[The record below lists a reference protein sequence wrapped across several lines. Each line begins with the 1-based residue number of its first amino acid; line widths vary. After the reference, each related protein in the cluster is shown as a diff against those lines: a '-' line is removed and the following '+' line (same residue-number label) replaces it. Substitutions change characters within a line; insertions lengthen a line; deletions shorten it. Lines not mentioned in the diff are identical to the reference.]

1 MLIVD
6 TSVLIAAANTREAGH
21 HACAELLRAE
31 EALVVPAPVVT
42 ETCIM
47 LDRRLGAPYEARFL
61 ATVAAGGLNVEA
73 LGAAD
78 YQRTADLVTT
88 YDELGLGFVDAAVVT
103 IAERLGTTRIA
114 TLNHR
119 DFRVVR
125 PAHAASL
132 TLLP

>member
-6 TSVLIAAANTREAGH
+6 TSVLIAAANTREANH
-21 HACAELLRAE
+21 HACAELLRAD

-61 ATVAAGGLNVEA
+61 ATVAAGGFDVEA
-73 LGAAD
+73 LGTAD
-78 YQRTADLVTT
+78 YQRAADLVAT
-88 YDELGLGFVDAAVVT
+88 YDELGLGFVDAAVVA
-103 IAERLGTTRIA
+103 IAERLGATRIA

>member
-6 TSVLIAAANTREAGH
+6 TSVLVAAANTREASH
-21 HACAELLRAE
+21 DACAELLRSE

-47 LDRRLGAPYEARFL
+47 IERRLGTPYEARFL
-61 ATVAAGGLNVEA
+61 AAVAAGGLDVEA
-73 LGAAD
+73 LGTAD
-78 YQRTADLVTT
+78 YQRAADLVTT
-88 YDELGLGFVDAAVVT
+88 YDELGLGFVDAAVVAV
-103 IAERLGTTRIA
+103 AERLGTTRIA

-125 PAHAASL
+125 PTHAASL
-132 TLLP
+132 TLVP